1 MKGRRWLAAAVVLT
15 STLGWGCGAMAKMM
29 GMGDMMN
36 SMNNMDRV
44 MAMQPQ

>member
-15 STLGWGCGAMAKMM
+15 STLGWGCGAMAMMM